1 MNAKRI
7 AAGRRQ
13 RNGGIAVVEGGVAS
27 AKGFRAAG
35 VAAEIKYK
43 GRNDVAL
50 VVADVPCATAAVFT
64 TNKVAAAPVLYDRAV
79 LGSAGCSSGV
89 RAILANSGC
98 ANACTGTA
106 GLKDAERSARATER
120 ELGLEKGSVLV
131 ASTGVIGRR
140 LPVDRLLSGMKRAAK
155 GLGSSPDHSLAAE
168 KAVMTTDTRPKQ
180 ACATCVIGGKKV
192 TVGGMSKGSGMIEPN
207 MATML
212 GFITTD
218 AAISPRMLRRA
229 LLMAIGKSFNRL
241 VVDGDESTN
250 DSVFLMASG
259 LAGNAK
265 ISHGGDGFRVFLAA
279 LESVCVSLAR
289 QMATDGEG
297 ATKFVTV
304 TVKGAKSE
312 KDAARAARAV
322 AKSPLAKTSW
332 FGRDPNWGRVLAAV
346 GYSGADVE
354 DMKAEVFYDGVW
366 AFRRGKVADSA
377 QLDRLASV
385 MKKDSFEVVVD
396 LHLGPYSSSIYTCD
410 FSTEYVHIN
419 ADYTT

>member
-1 MNAKRI
+1 MSNCRI
-7 AAGRRQ
+7 
-13 RNGGIAVVEGGVAS
+13 VKGGVCS

-35 VAAEIKYK
+35 VGAAIKYE

-50 VVADVPCATAAVFT
+50 IVADAPCAAAAVFT
-64 TNKVAAAPVLYDRAV
+64 TNRVAAAPVLYDREIV
-79 LGSAGCSSGV
+79 KGGRV
-89 RAILANSGC
+89 QAILANSGC
-98 ANACTGTA
+98 ANACTGEA
-106 GLKDAERSARATER
+106 GLKDAKLSALVTAG
-120 ELGLEKGSVLV
+120 ELGIDPQHVLV

-140 LPVDRLLSGMKRAAK
+140 LPMERLLDGMRQAA
-155 GLGSSPDHSLAAE
+155 GRLGRTAEHGLAAE
-168 KAVMTTDTRPKQ
+168 KAVMTTDTKPKQ
-180 ACATCVIGGKKV
+180 ACATVTIDGRKV

-218 AAISPRMLRRA
+218 AAISPAMLKRA
-229 LLMAIGKSFNRL
+229 LSLAIAKSFNRL

-250 DSVFLMASG
+250 DSVFLLASG
-259 LAGNAK
+259 CAGNAP
-265 ISHGGDGFRVFLAA
+265 IVRGGEAFESFRSA
-279 LESVCVSLAR
+279 LEAVCISLAK

-304 TVKGAKSE
+304 TVRGAKSE

-346 GYSGADVE
+346 GYSGADVV
-354 DMKAEVFYDGVW
+354 DTKAEVFYDKVW
-366 AFRRGKVADSA
+366 AYRFGKIADAA
-377 QLDRLASV
+377 QLEKLARV
-385 MKKDSFEVVVD
+385 MKKDAFEVVVD
-396 LHLGPYSSSIYTCD
+396 LHLGTGESSVYTCD
-410 FSTEYVHIN
+410 FSLDYVHIN

>member
-1 MNAKRI
+1 MSEIRLI
-7 AAGRRQ
+7 D
-13 RNGGIAVVEGGVAS
+13 GGVTS

-35 VAAEIKYK
+35 VPAGIKYE

-50 VVADVPCATAAVFT
+50 LVADAPCAAAAVFT
-64 TNKVAAAPVLYDRAV
+64 TNKVAAAPVLYDREV
-79 LGSAGCSSGV
+79 V
-89 RAILANSGC
+89 RGGKVQAILANSGC
-98 ANACTGTA
+98 ANACTGEE
-106 GLKDAERSARATER
+106 GLKDAKLSALVTAG
-120 ELGLEKGSVLV
+120 ELGIDPKLVLV

-140 LPVDRLLSGMKRAAK
+140 LPMDRLLAGMKSAKAA
-155 GLGSSPDHSLAAE
+155 LGRSAEHSLAAE

-180 ACATCVIGGKKV
+180 ACATVSIGGRKV
-192 TVGGMSKGSGMIEPN
+192 TVGGMAKGSGMIEPN

-218 AAISPRMLRRA
+218 AAVSPAMLKRA
-229 LLMAIGKSFNRL
+229 LKLAIAKSFNSL

-250 DSVFLMASG
+250 DSVFLLASG
-259 LAGNAK
+259 KAGNDA
-265 ISHGGDGFRVFLAA
+265 ISRGGRDFEAFLAA
-279 LESVCVSLAR
+279 LEAVCVSLAR
-289 QMATDGEG
+289 KMATDGEG

-332 FGRDPNWGRVLAAV
+332 FGMDPNWGRVLAAV
-346 GYSGADVE
+346 GYSGAEVA

-366 AFRRGKVADSA
+366 AFRRGEVADEA
-377 QLDRLASV
+377 QLAKLAEV
-385 MKKDSFEVVVD
+385 MKKDAFEVVVD
-396 LHLGPYSSSIYTCD
+396 LHLGKGEASVYTCD
-410 FSTEYVHIN
+410 FSLDYVHIN

>member
-1 MNAKRI
+1 MSVKTI
-7 AAGRRQ
+7 K
-13 RNGGIAVVEGGVAS
+13 GGVCA

-50 VVADVPCATAAVFT
+50 IVADEPCAAAAVFT
-64 TNKVAAAPVLYDRAV
+64 TNKVAAAPVLYDREIV
-79 LGSAGCSSGV
+79 KGG
-89 RAILANSGC
+89 RIQAILANSGC
-98 ANACTGTA
+98 ANACTGETGLRDAKTSALVTA
-106 GLKDAERSARATER
+106 A
-120 ELGLEKGSVLV
+120 ELGVDPKHVLV
-131 ASTGVIGRR
+131 ASTGVIGRP
-140 LPVDRLLSGMKRAAK
+140 LPMDRLLTGLKAAK
-155 GLGSSPDHSLAAE
+155 QALGRTAAHGLAAE
-168 KAVMTTDTRPKQ
+168 KAVMTTDTRPKE
-180 ACATCVIGGKKV
+180 AAVVCMVGGKKV

-218 AAISPRMLRRA
+218 AAVSPAMLRRA
-229 LLMAIGKSFNRL
+229 LGLAIAKSFNRL

-250 DSVFLMASG
+250 DSVFLLASG
-259 LAGNAK
+259 KAGNAE
-265 ISHGGDGFRVFLAA
+265 IVRGGADFEAFREA
-279 LESVCVSLAR
+279 LTAVCVSLAR

-312 KDAARAARAV
+312 KDAERAARAV

-346 GYSGADVE
+346 GYSGAEVV
-354 DMKAEVFYDGVW
+354 DMKAEVFYDGEW
-366 AFRRGKVADSA
+366 AFRRGEVADAA
-377 QLDRLASV
+377 QLDRLAKV
-385 MKKDSFEVVVD
+385 LKKDAFEVTVD
-396 LHLGPYSSSIYTCD
+396 LHLGKGESSIYTCD
-410 FSTEYVHIN
+410 LSLDYVHIN